1 MALIKGCNINIIL
14 DEAWRGVGYFIA
26 VAALVLLIV
35 LAVVSYVEYGRG
47 LGYFMIILLPIPY
60 IIAGLIGVITRFWW
74 IATAAINICA
84 FLVIIG
90 ELNSILVMAAIILT
104 TVSIMIGLCGGVFRR
119 KLNPRSDDPRNRE

>member
-1 MALIKGCNINIIL
+1 MKADDIIQK
-14 DEAWRGVGYFIA
+14 AVVFIA
-26 VAALVLLIV
+26 VAALVVLIV
-35 LAVVSYVEYGRG
+35 LAVVSYAEYGRG

-74 IATAAINICA
+74 IATAAIDICA

-90 ELNSILVMAAIILT
+90 ELNSILVMAVIILT

-119 KLNPRSDDPRNRE
+119 KLNPRSDDPQNRE